1 MIFIYSFKSIMYLGQ
16 TFWPD
21 GPQQDRA
28 INSVGECHPHTVEVR
43 GSNPRSPTRLK
54 IKGFPKIR
62 KSLFSLKIGLIF
74 PQVSRRLFV

>member
-43 GSNPRSPTRLK
+43 GSNPRSPT
-54 IKGFPKIR
+54 IKNQGATGYTVA
-62 KSLFSLKIGLIF
+62 LFCCLVAIAHLLNCL
-74 PQVSRRLFV
+74 R